1 MKEEYDVKR
10 ILNKSKR
17 PVMTLGDRK
26 TIKSIIISERRC
38 NFAHKLIF

>member
-1 MKEEYDVKR
+1 
-10 ILNKSKR
+10 
-17 PVMTLGDRK
+17 LGDRK